1 MEADKTIL
9 QETTAEVVRLST
21 RKHQDWVDEAG
32 MEIQELLKNK
42 CSCHNFLLAKPDDQ
56 AAKAAYKTA
65 CSTLQAKLRT
75 MQNDWWTAFAEM
87 TQHYGDKGDMHALYE
102 ALKAVHGPSH
112 QIQAPLRSLDGT
124 TLLTDKEAILQHWS
138 KHFKGLLSFQHTLE
152 ESSLAKIPQVDVK
165 LESVDPPTQEEIKK
179 ATMQLKVGRSPGTDG
194 IPAEVYQ
201 CGEEAVLDLLQD
213 VFTNWWEKGTVLQD
227 LRDAVTVSLYKNK
240 GAKIRL
246 FKLSRHYPT
255 LHCRQNLGSHLA
267 EWAHPNNST
276 GKHARKPVWVQVQ
289 QRDSRH
295 DLHAEADT
303 EEIQRTEHSFICAFI
318 DMTKAFDTVNHD
330 GL

>member
-138 KHFKGLLSFQHTLE
+138 EHLDGLFSDRCTMQ
-152 ESSLAKIPQVDVK
+152 SSLAKTPQVDVK
-165 LESVDPPTQEEIKK
+165 LDLDDLPTREEIMK
-179 ATMQLKVGRSPGTDG
+179 ATIQLKVGKSPGIYG
-194 IPAEVYQ
+194 IPAEVY
-201 CGEEAVLDLLQD
+201 
-213 VFTNWWEKGTVLQD
+213 
-227 LRDAVTVSLYKNK
+227 
-240 GAKIRL
+240 
-246 FKLSRHYPT
+246 
-255 LHCRQNLGSHLA
+255 
-267 EWAHPNNST
+267 
-276 GKHARKPVWVQVQ
+276 
-289 QRDSRH
+289 
-295 DLHAEADT
+295 
-303 EEIQRTEHSFICAFI
+303 
-318 DMTKAFDTVNHD
+318 
-330 GL
+330 